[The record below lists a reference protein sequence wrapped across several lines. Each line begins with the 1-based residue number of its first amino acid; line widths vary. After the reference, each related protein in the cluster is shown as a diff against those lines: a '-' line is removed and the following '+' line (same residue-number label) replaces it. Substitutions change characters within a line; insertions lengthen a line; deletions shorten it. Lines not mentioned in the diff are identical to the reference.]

1 MTPGTSLAQAW
12 HISSFSK
19 KTNILSLGL
28 QRVLIPV
35 QYVSHLLIS
44 IFFNYNEPS
53 HFCMQPLS
61 SPLKAGQIKYG
72 RKIQL
77 LFLVAVC
84 SFALGIGLAK
94 KFFRF
99 FHCIVWNLLANP
111 VEWVACFSFM
121 GTWGLHLW
129 LMVRLW
135 GSPHLRSVS
144 MCPLK
149 TWSPHTLDKNG
160 KDSSSLDCVK
170 IQWNMECL

>member
-1 MTPGTSLAQAW
+1 MCLTFWFQ
-12 HISSFSK
+12 SFSTIMNLPTFVCSHCPALWK
-19 KTNILSLGL
+19 LGKLNMAEKYNFYLFKSRGQLQFNSVFFLS
-28 QRVLIPV
+28 
-35 QYVSHLLIS
+35 
-44 IFFNYNEPS
+44 FF
-53 HFCMQPLS
+53 
-61 SPLKAGQIKYG
+61 
-72 RKIQL
+72 
-77 LFLVAVC
+77 FLVAVC